1 MKMNYEKEM
10 ASVLKQAMA
19 ESRRRGRMEEKME
32 VAIKMMETGICF
44 EEIYMFT
51 GMKKEEIMFELDGLI
66 SAVRQADRHEHSKSD
81 SRMDETD
88 DPRTKVEAKG
98 REISRGEAQW
108 AGTKT
113 GNCRTDKSADPWTRI
128 EAEGREKGRCEA
140 PWAEAGTRGCRT
152 DESAD
157 PWTGIEAEGRE
168 KGRGEAPWMSGSEDP
183 WAEEDWKQ
191 GVDEDPRVEENPEDW
206 RPVAEDGPWINELSK
221 EHRTNGKVEAWMN
234 EQVGANLP
242 NLWAKGKQGGK
253 RHESEFP
260 WRLGKMEDLLS
271 GKISKQAVE
280 DTAGM
285 KTTGMETAGVETV
298 AVNEELKE
306 VLVRWRREQCRAEDV
321 RAYMIIPQRTLLEI
335 AAKIPKTRDELM
347 AINGFGNARWEKYGE
362 KILQM
367 TSEF

>member
-1 MKMNYEKEM
+1 M

-32 VAIKMMETGICF
+32 VAMKMMETGICF

-88 DPRTKVEAKG
+88 DPRTKVEAEG
-98 REISRGEAQW
+98 RETSRGEAQW

-113 GNCRTDKSADPWTRI
+113 GNCRTN
-128 EAEGREKGRCEA
+128 E
-140 PWAEAGTRGCRT
+140 RT
-152 DESAD
+152 D

-168 KGRGEAPWMSGSEDP
+168 TGRGEAPWMSGSEDP

-221 EHRTNGKVEAWMN
+221 ERRTNGKVEAWMKEKYEECRTEETIGGSRKIGSEVSWMN
-234 EQVGANLP
+234 EQVGANVP

-280 DTAGM
+280 ETAGM

-306 VLVRWRREQCRAEDV
+306 KLVLWRREQCRAEDV

-362 KILQM
+362 RILQM

>member
-88 DPRTKVEAKG
+88 DPRTKVEA
-98 REISRGEAQW
+98 
-108 AGTKT
+108 
-113 GNCRTDKSADPWTRI
+113 
-128 EAEGREKGRCEA
+128 EGRE
-140 PWAEAGTRGCRT
+140 T
-152 DESAD
+152 
-157 PWTGIEAEGRE
+157 
-168 KGRGEAPWMSGSEDP
+168 GRGEAPWMSGSEDP
-183 WAEEDWKQ
+183 WAEEDW
-191 GVDEDPRVEENPEDW
+191 

-221 EHRTNGKVEAWMN
+221 ERRMNGKVEAWMN
-234 EQVGANLP
+234 EQVGANVP

-280 DTAGM
+280 ETAGM
-285 KTTGMETAGVETV
+285 KSTGMETAGVETV

-306 VLVRWRREQCRAEDV
+306 VLVHWRREQCRAEDV

>member
-88 DPRTKVEAKG
+88 DPRTKVEAEG
-98 REISRGEAQW
+98 RETSGGKAQW

-113 GNCRTDKSADPWTRI
+113 GNCRTN
-128 EAEGREKGRCEA
+128 E
-140 PWAEAGTRGCRT
+140 RT
-152 DESAD
+152 D

-168 KGRGEAPWMSGSEDP
+168 TGRGEAPWMSGSEDP
-183 WAEEDWKQ
+183 WAEEDW
-191 GVDEDPRVEENPEDW
+191 

-221 EHRTNGKVEAWMN
+221 ERRMNGKVEAWMN
-234 EQVGANLP
+234 EQVGANVP

-280 DTAGM
+280 ETAGM
-285 KTTGMETAGVETV
+285 KSTGMETAGVETV

-306 VLVRWRREQCRAEDV
+306 VLVHWRREQCRAEDV